1 MRISDW
7 SSDVCS
13 SDLDVTGQS
22 YAAHVTAILRGA
34 GLHDARVDD
43 GEAVIAG
50 RAEPYTRDG
59 GVIRHATP
67 MSSSISS
74 VAAGGVLMS
83 ARDVPAWA
91 AALWSGK
98 LLSPASLALM
108 QTPVTLTSGRS
119 CFYNMGWFIDAL
131 PNGAAYLWHTG
142 SVSRSEEHTSELQS
156 LMSISY
162 AVFC

>member
-1 MRISDW
+1 
-7 SSDVCS
+7 
-13 SDLDVTGQS
+13 
-22 YAAHVTAILRGA
+22 
-34 GLHDARVDD
+34 
-43 GEAVIAG
+43 
-50 RAEPYTRDG
+50 
-59 GVIRHATP
+59 

-108 QTPVTLTSGRS
+108 QTPVTQTSGRS

-142 SVSRSEEHTSELQS
+142 SGSGFRGRHFHALAGGWTGRVFLKGG
-156 LMSISY
+156 SY
-162 AVFC
+162 ANGTPSVAI